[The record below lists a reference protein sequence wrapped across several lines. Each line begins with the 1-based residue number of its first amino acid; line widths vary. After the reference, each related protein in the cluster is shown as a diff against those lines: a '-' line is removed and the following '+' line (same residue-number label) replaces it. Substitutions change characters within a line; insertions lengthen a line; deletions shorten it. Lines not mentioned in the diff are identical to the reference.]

1 MEKGTCN
8 NGILLNSLL
17 TLSMTKTLSVF
28 KHKILHIIFCM
39 CNIVIMLRTDL
50 IKELA
55 RHQLIH
61 PDSPFLRGG
70 NAKSAGY
77 VRRMEAE
84 KKIQFAKISR
94 PSKYMINK
102 YGSTAPLFANDDVVD
117 YSVARVPKPRAKTGA
132 KNRGPTEAEEER
144 AERARRA
151 EQERRDAEA
160 AEHAAEHAAL
170 KKSVL
175 DCKKS
180 MNKEMNTVEAVLADL
195 KRTRGMRMAAKE
207 EMEQKIVAKH
217 RCNLAKIKQQ
227 YPQVYRYCKTHKL
240 DANDLNAVY
249 KHVRHN

>member
-1 MEKGTCN
+1 
-8 NGILLNSLL
+8 
-17 TLSMTKTLSVF
+17 
-28 KHKILHIIFCM
+28 
-39 CNIVIMLRTDL
+39 MLRTDL

-94 PSKYMINK
+94 LSKYMINK
-102 YGSTAPLFANDDVVD
+102 YGSTAPVAPVVEEAYDDAPVYHNANDDVVD
-117 YSVARVPKPRAKTGA
+117 YSVARTPKPRTKTGA

-160 AEHAAEHAAL
+160 AEHVAEHVAL

-175 DCKKS
+175 DCKKALD
-180 MNKEMNTVEAVLADL
+180 KEMNTVEAVLADL
-195 KRTRGMRMAAKE
+195 KRTRGMRKAAKE

-217 RCNLAKIKQQ
+217 RSNLDRIKNNI
-227 YPQVYRYCKTHKL
+227 HKYT
-240 DANDLNAVY
+240 DIV
-249 KHVRHN
+249 KHIN

>member
-1 MEKGTCN
+1 
-8 NGILLNSLL
+8 
-17 TLSMTKTLSVF
+17 
-28 KHKILHIIFCM
+28 
-39 CNIVIMLRTDL
+39 MLRIDL
-50 IKELA
+50 IRDLA

-84 KKIQFAKISR
+84 NRIQFAKISR

-102 YGSTAPLFANDDVVD
+102 YGSAAPVTPVAPVVEETPVYHNANDDYHD
-117 YSVARVPKPRAKTGA
+117 YHVARTPKLKAKT

-144 AERARRA
+144 AERARRV
-151 EQERRDAEA
+151 EQERMEAEA
-160 AEHAAEHAAL
+160 AERAAEHAAL

-175 DCKKS
+175 DCKKA
-180 MNKEMNTVEAVLADL
+180 MELEVNKYNAVLADL
-195 KRTRGMRMAAKE
+195 KRTKGMRKAAKE
-207 EMEQKIVAKH
+207 EMEQKIIDKH
-217 RCNLAKIKQQ
+217 RSNLAKIKQQ